1 MALSLHNMGRKER
14 FSKSI
19 RGAPGGR
26 NYKERYMDIQ
36 FRSRNNDMG
45 AYFPTFQE
53 RVNSMLPAEGTAAAP
68 ELQSRDKAGMTPHT
82 PSNEE
87 IMETLAQ
94 VEQQAMAQSEE
105 LIQAHS
111 GLNEQ
116 RVARLLGL
124 LD

>member
-1 MALSLHNMGRKER
+1 
-14 FSKSI
+14 
-19 RGAPGGR
+19 
-26 NYKERYMDIQ
+26 MDIQ
-36 FRSRNNDMG
+36 FRSRNHDIG

-53 RVNSMLPAEGTAAAP
+53 RVNSMLPAEGAAAAP
-68 ELQSRDKAGMTPHT
+68 ELAPQDKAAMTPHM

-94 VEQQAMAQSEE
+94 VEQQAAAQSQE
-105 LIQAHS
+105 LIQVHS